1 MNKSI
6 KNWISALWEAVLILL
21 ILYFVCFPARVEGS
35 SMEQT
40 LHHGDTLLI
49 CRVAAWM
56 GWYDQGDVVTFSQQ
70 INGEKIV
77 MVKRVIALEGDQVA
91 TITTN
96 YGDIQIKLCPDQAPK
111 AVENFVTLAEEGYYD
126 GLTFHRVINN
136 FMIQGG
142 DPNGDGTG
150 GESCWGGEFEDEFD
164 PELYHFRGA
173 LSMANSGADTN
184 GSQFF
189 IVQNPALQEGYFDFV
204 DQVREQYG
212 DDNLLYNNQTG
223 KLLRTNYTEAV
234 REKYEALG
242 GNPDLDYGYTVFGQV
257 YEGMDVVDS
266 IAAVQTDENDKP
278 VEDVIIESITIQ
290 TL

>member
-1 MNKSI
+1 MKR
-6 KNWISALWEAVLILL
+6 WICLAVMAMMLMSG
-21 ILYFVCFPARVEGS
+21 CASSGTASEEGS
-35 SMEQT
+35 TATEGAAAQTDGTQEETADAVDEQT
-40 LHHGDTLLI
+40 QKYIDHLLMEAEAMPQLDAP
-49 CRVAAWM
+49 R
-56 GWYDQGDVVTFSQQ
+56 
-70 INGEKIV
+70 
-77 MVKRVIALEGDQVA
+77 EGDQVA

-257 YEGMDVVDS
+257 
-266 IAAVQTDENDKP
+266 
-278 VEDVIIESITIQ
+278 
-290 TL
+290 

>member
-1 MNKSI
+1 MKR
-6 KNWISALWEAVLILL
+6 WICLAVMAMMLMSG
-21 ILYFVCFPARVEGS
+21 CASSGTASEEGS
-35 SMEQT
+35 TATEGAAAQTDGTQEETADAVDEQT
-40 LHHGDTLLI
+40 QKYIDHLLMETEAMPQLDAP
-49 CRVAAWM
+49 R
-56 GWYDQGDVVTFSQQ
+56 
-70 INGEKIV
+70 
-77 MVKRVIALEGDQVA
+77 EGDQVA

>member
-1 MNKSI
+1 MKR
-6 KNWISALWEAVLILL
+6 WICLAVMAMMLMSG
-21 ILYFVCFPARVEGS
+21 CASSGTASEEGS
-35 SMEQT
+35 TATEGAAAQTDGTQDEQT
-40 LHHGDTLLI
+40 QKYIDHLLMEAEAMPQLDAP
-49 CRVAAWM
+49 R
-56 GWYDQGDVVTFSQQ
+56 
-70 INGEKIV
+70 
-77 MVKRVIALEGDQVA
+77 EGDQVA

>member
-1 MNKSI
+1 MKR
-6 KNWISALWEAVLILL
+6 WICLAVMAMMLMSG
-21 ILYFVCFPARVEGS
+21 CASSGTASEEGS
-35 SMEQT
+35 TATEGAAAQTDGTQEETADAVDEQIQKYIDHLLMEAEAMPQ
-40 LHHGDTLLI
+40 LDAP
-49 CRVAAWM
+49 R
-56 GWYDQGDVVTFSQQ
+56 
-70 INGEKIV
+70 
-77 MVKRVIALEGDQVA
+77 EGDQVA